1 MGPHIVPT
9 SLRFI
14 GLGGAVGA
22 LTTGLAGLGNTVGG
36 AGLSRLILNGL
47 RCSRSSRSKGVN
59 LPGGKPDEAIFVAWG
74 MGAGRRM
81 GAGAGWKLGKEPRCK
96 GVIFALLVL
105 PGVRGFSGFSVGAAG
120 VTGLADEELLLDSF
134 NTLLTRARVSAVR
147 ERASFC

>member
-1 MGPHIVPT
+1 M
-9 SLRFI
+9 

-22 LTTGLAGLGNTVGG
+22 LTTGFVGLGKTVGG
-36 AGLSRLILNGL
+36 AGFSRLILNGL

-81 GAGAGWKLGKEPRCK
+81 GAGAGWKLDIEPRCK
-96 GVIFALLVL
+96 GVFFALSVF
-105 PGVRGFSGFSVGAAG
+105 PGVSGLSGFSVGAAG
-120 VTGLADEELLLDSF
+120 VTDLAGDELLLDSF

-147 ERASFC
+147 ERACFC